1 MRLRHA
7 VPHEEHAFRMNR
19 PAGPGRSSSALARFA
34 TVLALTLITF
44 LLHGY
49 QYGTWPQLFPLEHI
63 LHLGGGLSGDWYTS
77 HAAPHWVFDH
87 AAALIPDAARASVFA
102 MLWVAGTALFW
113 AGFAALAADLGLA
126 EAAIFAA
133 GVIGARTMF
142 TGFGDTSLLAPY
154 LYPSN
159 LACAAWMWA
168 LRETLRGRERVAGAL
183 TGVSLLIHPQIG
195 LLALATLGCVT
206 LRVASSRAFRA
217 GAGFAIPA
225 LVVGGFALA
234 RLIADLRLREPI
246 SQAER
251 FALLAEVRLPHHLVY
266 RAFHAWDY
274 AAVAAWTL
282 VLLVALIALR
292 GTLRTRGWG
301 VLLVASAA
309 LCAAGAIA
317 SATGRPLVL
326 VELQTARLSAW
337 VPLLAVLASATA
349 LTRSRPTLGALALF
363 ATPLLGEGLWRL
375 VRPALVTGPLSGM
388 NGEVAQAL
396 VLLALLASPTFRIA
410 AKSRHASRLGLM
422 APVSAML
429 LILGLVA
436 SGWRHPPRA
445 EMEPEWRE
453 IAERARTVSAPTDV
467 FATPPDLDGFR
478 FYSRRPIVCDFGNI
492 AHDDLVGWRERMNAL
507 TGDPA
512 ALEPALGLDLG
523 PRIARIASDYDGAV
537 WRDPEIL
544 RRYGARFV
552 VARTGTGTAPAWA
565 VPIASNSKYVL
576 YRIGPETQL

>member
-1 MRLRHA
+1 
-7 VPHEEHAFRMNR
+7 VSDW
-19 PAGPGRSSSALARFA
+19 PGRSSSALARFA

-63 LHLGGGLSGDWYTS
+63 LHLGGALRGDWYTS

-102 MLWVAGTALFW
+102 VLWVAGTALFW
-113 AGFAALAADLGLA
+113 AGFAALASDLGLA
-126 EAAIFAA
+126 EPAIFAS

-142 TGFGDTSLLAPY
+142 SGFGDTSLLAPY

-183 TGVSLLIHPQIG
+183 VGVSVLVHPQIG

-206 LRVASSRAFRA
+206 LRVASGRALRA
-217 GAGFAIPA
+217 GAGFATPA
-225 LVVGGFALA
+225 LLVGGFALA

-251 FALLAEVRLPHHLVY
+251 FELLAQVRLPHHLVY

-274 AAVAAWTL
+274 AAVAVWTL

-292 GTLRTRGWG
+292 GTGRTRGWG
-301 VLLVASAA
+301 ALLLASAA
-309 LCAAGAIA
+309 LCVAGAFA
-317 SATGRPLVL
+317 SSTGWPLVL

-337 VPLLAVLASATA
+337 VPLLAILASATA
-349 LTRSRPTLGALALF
+349 LATSRPTLGTLALF

-375 VRPALVTGPLSGM
+375 VRPALAHGPLAGM
-388 NGEVAQAL
+388 SGEVAQAL
-396 VLLALLASPTFRIA
+396 VLLALLVSPAFRA
-410 AKSRHASRLGLM
+410 AATPRRAGRFGLL
-422 APVSAML
+422 APTAAAL
-429 LILGLVA
+429 FILGFVA
-436 SGWRHPPRA
+436 SNWRHPPRA
-445 EMEPEWRE
+445 EMESEWRE
-453 IAERARTVSAPTDV
+453 IAERARTLSGPTEV
-467 FATPPDLDGFR
+467 FATPPDMDGFR

-512 ALEPALGLDLG
+512 ALDPALGLELG
-523 PRIARIASDYDGAV
+523 ARIVRIASDYDRAV

-552 VARTGTGTAPAWA
+552 VARAGTGPAPAWA

-576 YRIGPETQL
+576 FRIGSATQL